1 MPKLRYRIKDEL
13 YVEGTGAYIYAAN
26 KKSEFSNWKNNHF
39 IQASLE
45 YRFCYII
52 YLIDYPLR
60 IGKMRVNGS
69 EEGFNDGEEF
79 FAPLGIYRVKLLQ
92 NMQRMGKSVGG

>member
-45 YRFCYII
+45 YRF
-52 YLIDYPLR
+52 
-60 IGKMRVNGS
+60 
-69 EEGFNDGEEF
+69 
-79 FAPLGIYRVKLLQ
+79 
-92 NMQRMGKSVGG
+92 